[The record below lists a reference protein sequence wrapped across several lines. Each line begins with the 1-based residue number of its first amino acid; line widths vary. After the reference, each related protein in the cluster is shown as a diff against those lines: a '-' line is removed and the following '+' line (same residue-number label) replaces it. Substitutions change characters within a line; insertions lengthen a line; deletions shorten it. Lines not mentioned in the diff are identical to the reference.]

1 MNIIVTGAS
10 RGVGR
15 ALVREF
21 ARDPG
26 NHIVAIA
33 RDQSALNDL
42 KRECTGN
49 LPEVHVYTVSYDLTQ
64 GAFSTLLLPE
74 IENRIGKADIL
85 INNAGQL
92 IHKPFSEFT
101 PDDVDRMLHINF
113 KAVVLLIQALLPM
126 MNPGSH
132 IVNIGSM
139 GGVQGSVKFAGM
151 SLYSASK
158 GALAILTECLAE
170 EFRPAEISV
179 NMLALGSVDTEMLQ
193 MAFPGYKAPV
203 SPEEMATFIAS
214 FALTGHHFLNGKIIP
229 LSLSTP

>member
-10 RGVGR
+10 RGVGK
-15 ALVREF
+15 ALVWEF
-21 ARDPG
+21 AKDPE
-26 NHIVAIA
+26 NHIIAIA
-33 RDQSALNDL
+33 RDQSALNNL
-42 KRECTGN
+42 KKDCSAS
-49 LPEVHVYTVSYDLTQ
+49 LPESHVHPVGYDLTQ
-64 GAFSTLLLPE
+64 GAFSALLLPE
-74 IENRIGKADIL
+74 IVKRTGKVDIL

-92 IHKPFSEFT
+92 IHKPFSDFT
-101 PDDVDRMLHINF
+101 SDDIDRMLNINF
-113 KAVVLLIQALLPM
+113 TAVVFLIQALLPI
-126 MNPGSH
+126 MNAGSH

-151 SLYSASK
+151 SIYSASK

-170 EFRPAEISV
+170 EFKPAEISV

-203 SPEEMATFIAS
+203 SPGEMATFIAS
-214 FALTGHHFLNGKIIP
+214 FAKTGHHFLNGKIIP